1 MTHFWETKT
10 LNEMTEEEWESVCDG
25 CGQCCLHKLQDADT
39 EQIALT
45 NVACKLLNIKS
56 CRCTHYEQRLSYVPE
71 CIPLRQHDIVGFS
84 WLPSTCAYRLLSQN
98 KPLPVWHPLR
108 TGKSNSVH
116 TSKNSV
122 RHIAISEADSK
133 NVGDLEDHIIAWI
146 D

>member
-10 LNEMTEEEWESVCDG
+10 LNEMTEDEWESVCDG

-56 CRCTHYEQRLSYVPE
+56 CRCTQYEQRLSYVPE
-71 CIPLRQHDIVGFS
+71 CIPLRQHDITGFS
-84 WLPSTCAYRLLSQN
+84 WLPSTCAYRLLSQH
-98 KPLPVWHPLR
+98 KPLPDWHPLR

-116 TSKNSV
+116 TSKHSV
-122 RHIAISEADSK
+122 RHIAITEADCE
-133 NVGDLEDHIIAWI
+133 DLEDHIITWL